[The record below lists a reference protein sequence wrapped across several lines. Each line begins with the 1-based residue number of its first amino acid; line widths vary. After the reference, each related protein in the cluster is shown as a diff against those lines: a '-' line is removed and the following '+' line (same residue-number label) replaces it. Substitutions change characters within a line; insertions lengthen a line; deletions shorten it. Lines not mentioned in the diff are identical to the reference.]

1 MLDLTRVPDDFLE
14 PAARVVDTVVATSQ
28 LLAHG
33 DVMLVGAWCRNV
45 LHRALGHDFE
55 TTATRDLDLALG
67 LASWDAYRTLASTFP
82 KVGRTGIR
90 YRIAG
95 FDVDLLPFG
104 EIEDPD
110 GIVEPPTRTVP
121 FSVWA
126 FAEIFAASLPLAL
139 APNLE
144 VRIPSVAGFTAA
156 KLGAWLDRS
165 AYHETKDAADL
176 ALALYWYSENR
187 DVQDRLYDTAD
198 GNDILIAERADIQRA
213 AANLLGVDV
222 ADLIGPHR
230 LSELL
235 ARWPGDAVLLTRSL
249 QIRGASR
256 WPADLPRRQE
266 ILEALHCGLNATT
279 LVRRGQ
285 WGPSSE

>member
-1 MLDLTRVPDDFLE
+1 MLDLTRVPDGLLE
-14 PAARVVDTVVATSQ
+14 PAARVVDTVLATSQ
-28 LLAHG
+28 PLAPG
-33 DVMLVGAWCRNV
+33 DVMLVGAWCRNI

-55 TTATRDLDLALG
+55 TTATRDLDLALA
-67 LASWDAYRTLASTFP
+67 LASWDAYRTLANSFP
-82 KVGRTGIR
+82 KVGHTGIR

-104 EIEDPD
+104 EIEDPE
-110 GIVEPPTRTVP
+110 GIVEPPTREVP

-144 VRIPSVAGFTAA
+144 VRVPTVAGFTAT

-165 AYHETKDAADL
+165 EYHETKDATDL
-176 ALALYWYSENR
+176 ALSLHWYSENR

-198 GNDILIAERADIQRA
+198 GNDILIAEQSDVQRA

-222 ADLIGPHR
+222 AGLIGPQR

-235 ARWPGDAVLLTRSL
+235 ARWPGDAALLTRSL
-249 QIRGASR
+249 QIRGASG
-256 WPADLPRRQE
+256 WPAELGRRQE
-266 ILEALHCGLNATT
+266 LVGALSRGLNTST
-279 LVRRGQ
+279 
-285 WGPSSE
+285 

>member
-1 MLDLTRVPDDFLE
+1 MLDLTRVPDGLLE
-14 PAARVVDTVVATSQ
+14 PAARVVDTVLATSQ
-28 LLAHG
+28 PLAPG
-33 DVMLVGAWCRNV
+33 DVMLVGAWCRNI

-55 TTATRDLDLALG
+55 TTATRDLDLALA
-67 LASWDAYRTLASTFP
+67 LASWDAYRTLATSFP
-82 KVGRTGIR
+82 TVGHTDIR

-104 EIEDPD
+104 EIEDPE
-110 GIVEPPTRTVP
+110 GIVEPPTREVP

-144 VRIPSVAGFTAA
+144 VRVPTVAGFTAA

-165 AYHETKDAADL
+165 EYHETKDATDL
-176 ALALYWYSENR
+176 ALSLHWYSENR

-198 GNDILIAERADIQRA
+198 GNDILIAEQSDVQRA

-222 ADLIGPHR
+222 AGLIGPKR

-235 ARWPGDAVLLTRSL
+235 ARWPGDAALLTRSL
-249 QIRGASR
+249 QIRGASG
-256 WPADLPRRQE
+256 WPAELGRRQE
-266 ILEALHCGLNATT
+266 LVGALSRGLNTST
-279 LVRRGQ
+279 
-285 WGPSSE
+285 